1 MGPLVCLSAFR
12 ENLIDN
18 AGDRRS
24 GVNDHRI
31 LRNIL
36 FRCIQSR
43 NEFPFLWFSAEVSWV
58 QCHSLINPPVHGVQV
73 DLQDK
78 HAVK

>member
-1 MGPLVCLSAFR
+1 VGPLVCLSAFR
-12 ENLIDN
+12 ENIVDN
-18 AGDRRS
+18 AGERR
-24 GVNDHRI
+24 GCVNAHRI
-31 LRNIL
+31 LRNIF

-43 NEFPFLWFSAEVSWV
+43 NKFPFLWFSAEVSWV
-58 QCHSLINPPVHGVQV
+58 QCHSFIHPPVHGVQV